1 MISDIMRRISL
12 LNTLKK
18 PTEKEVEELDFYKT
32 IMRAIIVIFRS
43 KTYITLIPIKLS
55 SCSIATAKELAKQ
68 FNLQIVK
75 SKDSLYLSIA
85 KEVKI

>member
-12 LNTLKK
+12 LNTLKD

-32 IMRAIIVIFRS
+32 IMQAIIVIFRT

-68 FNLQIVK
+68 LDLQIVE

>member
-12 LNTLKK
+12 LNTLKN

-43 KTYITLIPIKLS
+43 KTYIDR
-55 SCSIATAKELAKQ
+55 
-68 FNLQIVK
+68 K
-75 SKDSLYLSIA
+75 S
-85 KEVKI
+85 VV

>member
-12 LNTLKK
+12 LNTLKN

-55 SCSIATAKELAKQ
+55 SCSITTAKELAKQ
-68 FNLQIVK
+68 FSLQIVE
-75 SKDSLYLSIA
+75 SKDCLYLSIA